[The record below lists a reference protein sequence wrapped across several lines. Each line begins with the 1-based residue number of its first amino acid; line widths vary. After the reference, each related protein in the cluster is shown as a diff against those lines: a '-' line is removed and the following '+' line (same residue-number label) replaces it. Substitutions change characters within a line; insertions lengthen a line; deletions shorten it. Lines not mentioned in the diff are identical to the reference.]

1 MLIKLNLYYKIWN
14 LNVLKNLLSIV
25 LEWLVDASL
34 GEELRLLIV
43 VKLISDCVLR
53 LVVSSYERV
62 PSCVVDFLFEV

>member
-1 MLIKLNLYYKIWN
+1 MLIKLNWYYKIWN

-34 GEELRLLIV
+34 GEELRILIV

-53 LVVSSYERV
+53 LVVNSYERV

>member
-1 MLIKLNLYYKIWN
+1 MLIKLNWYYKIWN